1 MAALATV
8 LQAIDERVS
17 LKHVHR
23 RLQAFAR
30 VLIVGTF
37 MDDALRVMCDYRGQA
52 ATMKSVGW
60 GVSLPPGSQAAVQSL
75 MPSVFIAT
83 QTIGV
88 LLILTRLAPQ
98 AGCLVLVAWAGVHPF
113 MYAQQKN
120 LEFLLES
127 VTIIGGLLILLT
139 SERAIATR
147 ERLLGGGGGVLGTP
161 AEQKE
166 AQANE
171 KNQLLFA
178 GRLMLCAVF
187 VYYSV
192 KMSIER
198 VQALL
203 GGPINH
209 EDPIHALFALFVLL
223 LLVSGTGLIIVG
235 IKSRWCAMGLALVMG
250 CAALY
255 KHPWFITMWSSNSFK
270 LDFVVGYEDVQVDAW
285 LYSDH
290 QRYFFFQQLSTVGA
304 LLQLVAH
311 GPGQFS
317 VDEADAESITITS
330 ITSKGAD

>member
-1 MAALATV
+1 MATLATV

-147 ERLLGGGGGVLGTP
+147 ERLLSGGGGVLGTP

-198 VQALL
+198 VQAPPERSAPHPSATPQLPARDPRLSRPSALSAFSRRPSPRRAERGPASRAVAAQALL

-223 LLVSGTGLIIVG
+223 LLVSGT
-235 IKSRWCAMGLALVMG
+235 SSP
-250 CAALY
+250 AAPL
-255 KHPWFITMWSSNSFK
+255 
-270 LDFVVGYEDVQVDAW
+270 
-285 LYSDH
+285 
-290 QRYFFFQQLSTVGA
+290 
-304 LLQLVAH
+304 
-311 GPGQFS
+311 
-317 VDEADAESITITS
+317 
-330 ITSKGAD
+330 